1 MLTTSNLVWKG
12 ERGNRGKMGV
22 SWGRADQRPVTDN
35 GTRVPES
42 QTLTTMTVANKNE
55 NDSDSNN
62 NDYDNDRVI

>member
-1 MLTTSNLVWKG
+1 
-12 ERGNRGKMGV
+12 MGV

-35 GTRVPES
+35 GTSVPES

-62 NDYDNDRVI
+62 NNYDNDRVI